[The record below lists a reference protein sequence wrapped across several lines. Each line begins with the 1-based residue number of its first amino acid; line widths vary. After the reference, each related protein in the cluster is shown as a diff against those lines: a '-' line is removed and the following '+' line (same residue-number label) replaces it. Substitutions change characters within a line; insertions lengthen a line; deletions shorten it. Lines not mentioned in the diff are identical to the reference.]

1 MSKLTMSEEQLW
13 DSAQSPILLSI
24 SYQVISVKKIGQRAG
39 IQTYPFILTINDY
52 SPTLV
57 KFERS
62 LLVLLVSITVR
73 RSDTDEHVETFLKY

>member
-1 MSKLTMSEEQLW
+1 MGQCSITYTLIHQLSGHLSE
-13 DSAQSPILLSI
+13 
-24 SYQVISVKKIGQRAG
+24 KIGQRAG